1 MTARGMLCSIIGN
14 EALRFSFLEESP
26 KLSAMEKKQYKQLVN
41 VDTSGRQ
48 AFIMPNDVL
57 EDSLRTLCRLLSK
70 HYNQKVLLLI
80 DEYDVPLDKAQQY
93 GYYDEMLGLIRGIL
107 GQALKTNESLQFAV
121 LSGCLRVAKESIFT
135 GLNNM
140 QVITIT
146 DSLFDGYFGFKDG
159 EVKELLKYYG
169 LEEKYDLI
177 KEWYDGYRFGN
188 TDVYCPWDVFNYC
201 VRLRADINALPK
213 ASWINTSGNDI
224 IRTFLRMAKGTV
236 RREIGELIEGGT
248 VVKKIKEELTY
259 RDMYNSIDNL
269 WSVLFTTG
277 YLTRRGE
284 AAEEDGVYRLA
295 IPNLEIRKIFI
306 EQVMEWIQEEARKD
320 TPKLDAFCDAFT
332 KGDTETIEALF
343 TAFLKKTISIRDTS
357 VRKEKKENF
366 YHGVLL
372 GLLSHREEWDIRSNA
387 ESGDGFSD
395 ILIEIEEAETG
406 IIIEVKYPDN
416 SSLESGCA
424 KALKQI
430 EEKDYEAKLRR
441 DGMTVIFKYG
451 IACERKRCMVKG
463 GN

>member
-1 MTARGMLCSIIGN
+1 MI
-14 EALRFSFLEESP
+14 
-26 KLSAMEKKQYKQLVN
+26 
-41 VDTSGRQ
+41 
-48 AFIMPNDVL
+48 
-57 EDSLRTLCRLLSK
+57 
-70 HYNQKVLLLI
+70 LLI

-93 GYYDEMLGLIRGIL
+93 GYYDETLGLIRGIP
-107 GQALKTNESLQFAV
+107 GKALKTNESLQFAV

-140 QVITIT
+140 QVMTIT

-159 EVKELLKYYG
+159 EVKELLEYYG

-177 KEWYDGYRFGN
+177 KEWYDGYHFGN
-188 TDVYCPWDVFNYC
+188 TDVYRPWDVLNYC

-213 ASWINTSGNDI
+213 AFWINTGGNDI

-269 WSVLFTTG
+269 WSILFTTG
-277 YLTRRGE
+277 YLTRRVD

-320 TPKLDAFCDAFT
+320 TPKLDAFCDAFP